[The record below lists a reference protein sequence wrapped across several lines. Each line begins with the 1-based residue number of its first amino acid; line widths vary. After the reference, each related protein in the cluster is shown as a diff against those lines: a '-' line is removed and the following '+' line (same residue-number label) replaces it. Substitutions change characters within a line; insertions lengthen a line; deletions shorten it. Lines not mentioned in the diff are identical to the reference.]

1 LANYKFD
8 EDNGIIIDELT
19 GERVFIVSKTRIED
33 IFKRLSQIFK
43 SGIEVLLLES
53 SRTAGKHIADLTGE
67 KAKTDIKRLLG
78 EYINKFAQVG
88 FGRVEVCEFEP
99 KEARIRFRVWNNFF
113 AEIRDGKS
121 TYCSY
126 IAGLVSGLYE
136 GLLHETPSVKEV
148 KCIGKGE
155 RYCEFL
161 LTRKTP

>member
-8 EDNGIIIDELT
+8 EREGIIIDKLT
-19 GERVFIVSKTRIED
+19 GERCFIVSKTRVED

-53 SRTAGKHIADLTGE
+53 SRTAGKRIADLTEE
-67 KAKTDIKRLLG
+67 KKTDAKRLLS
-78 EYINKFAQVG
+78 EYVKRFAQVG
-88 FGRVEVCEFEP
+88 FGRIEVCEFQPER
-99 KEARIRFRVWNNFF
+99 ARIRFRVWNNFF

-161 LTRKTP
+161 LTRKAP